1 MGVDLF
7 GIGKSALLGFQQA
20 LSTVGHNISN
30 VNTEGYSRQQVLFGT
45 NRPFYTTRG
54 WLGTGV
60 QPTEV
65 RRIYSAFVNAQVT
78 RNTSL
83 NEFQQSLKQLTGSL
97 DYMAGQEA
105 TSLNTPLQAFFN
117 SVQEVA
123 TSPAD
128 IAAREVM
135 LGESESLVKRF
146 RLMNDEFDRLQ
157 NQTNSQIEA
166 TVAEINSMAEDLA
179 RLNEQII
186 RDIGSGQIPNDLMD
200 RRELL
205 INQLAEQVAVQ
216 TVEQDNGAINVFIG
230 TGQALVVD
238 TRANRLLAA
247 PLGADPNQLDIAID
261 APAGP
266 IRITGQI
273 TGGKLAAQLEFR
285 DVDLSRARNE
295 IGRVAIGL
303 AIRFNE
309 QHAQGLDLNGNIG
322 SDYFAV
328 PQPMVLD
335 DPGNSTYGISSITVQ
350 YEDISQLT
358 TDNYRMSYDGVNWTL
373 VNLTSGQTVPLTPSG
388 GDFLADGM
396 RITPDPGA
404 SAGDSYEIRPT
415 ANGALQID
423 LLIDNPRLI
432 AAASTHASRA
442 LDSNTGTGLISDV
455 TVTNAA
461 DPNFT
466 TDLTIVF
473 DNPPNTYR
481 INAGPPQAYTPG
493 AVIAV
498 NGIEFTIDGTPAAGD
513 TFTVTYN
520 SNAVGNGDNALKL
533 AGIQQEQILEGG
545 NETVFSAYDE
555 YLARVGTRSRQ
566 VNSNAESQQV
576 LLDQAVAQREGISG
590 VNLDEEAANLQQYQ
604 QAYQA
609 AAQVI
614 STADNLFNTLL
625 RAVGG

>member
-1 MGVDLF
+1 MGVDLL
-7 GIGKSALLGFQQA
+7 GIGKLALVGFQQA
-20 LSTVGHNISN
+20 LSTVGHNIAN

-45 NRPFYTTRG
+45 TPPFYTTRG

-78 RNTSL
+78 RNTTL
-83 NEFQQSLKQLTGSL
+83 NEYQQSLKQLAESL
-97 DYMAGQEA
+97 DYLAGQEA
-105 TSLNTPLQAFFN
+105 TSLNGTLQAFFN
-117 SVQEVA
+117 SVQEVS

-135 LGESESLVKRF
+135 LGETESLVRRF
-146 RLMNDEFDRLQ
+146 RLLNDEFDRLQ
-157 NQTNSQIEA
+157 NQTNSQIRA
-166 TVAEINSMAEDLA
+166 TVADINAMAEELA
-179 RLNEQII
+179 NLNEQIV
-186 RDIGSGQIPNDLMD
+186 RDIGTGQLPNDLLD
-200 RRELL
+200 RRDYL

-216 TVEQDNGAINVFIG
+216 TVEQENGALNVFIG
-230 TGQALVVD
+230 SGQALVVGSQF
-238 TRANRLLAA
+238 NRLLAQ
-247 PLGADPNQLDIAID
+247 PLGADPTRADIAID

-266 IRITGQI
+266 IRITSQI

-285 DVDLSRARNE
+285 DQDLSRARNE

-309 QHAQGLDLNGNIG
+309 QHVQGLDLNGNIG

-328 PQPMVLD
+328 PQAAVLD
-335 DPGNSTYGISSITVQ
+335 DPNNSTYGISSIAVQ
-350 YEDISQLT
+350 FEDISQLT
-358 TDNYRMSYDGVNWTL
+358 TDNYRMDYDGVNWTL
-373 VNLTSGQTVPLTPSG
+373 TNLTTGQNVPLTPSG
-388 GDFLADGM
+388 GDFLADGL

-404 SAGDSYEIRPT
+404 VAGDSYEIRPT
-415 ANGALQID
+415 ANGALQ
-423 LLIDNPRLI
+423 LSGLIDNPRLI
-432 AAASTHASRA
+432 AASSTHTSRA
-442 LDSNTGTGLISDV
+442 LGANTGTGTISDV

-473 DNPPNTYR
+473 DNPPTSFSVNL
-481 INAGPPQAYTPG
+481 GPSQPYTPG
-493 AVIAV
+493 AVISL
-498 NGIEFTIDGTPAAGD
+498 NGIEFVIDGTPAAGD

-520 SNAVGNGDNALKL
+520 NAAVGNGDNALKL

-555 YLARVGTRSRQ
+555 YLARIGTRTRQ
-566 VNSNAESQQV
+566 VNFAAESQQV

-590 VNLDEEAANLQQYQ
+590 VNLDEEAANLQRYQ
-604 QAYQA
+604 QSYQA

-614 STADNLFNTLL
+614 STADTLFNTLL
-625 RAVGG
+625 QAVGG